1 VCARLLIAMH
11 PRRGLWRCMRGSLKC
26 SLGSRAR
33 PPAELLPNAVSAG
46 LLRFPLPPPPLHSSP
61 RDPTLRRPQ
70 DTLLGLLAACSSE
83 LSTLQYASRVLGA
96 DGSAVLTLGYRRCV
110 QPLPVRD
117 MAGEEARPGAHR
129 PA

>member
-1 VCARLLIAMH
+1 MVCGGACEARLNAALGAGRA
-11 PRRGLWRCMRGSLKC
+11 PPLSCCPTPSRLVYCAFRC
-26 SLGSRAR
+26 
-33 PPAELLPNAVSAG
+33 
-46 LLRFPLPPPPLHSSP
+46 PPPPLHSSP

-83 LSTLQYASRVLGA
+83 LSTLQYASRVGGA